1 MRRKNAGVKV
11 GEDRGVP
18 IRRPDSPTGHLY
30 SKSKSKNS
38 CLLLTPAGADSCWCW
53 CRRHSQH
60 STQQLPSS
68 GDPKTPCPG
77 RGCCCSTPSV
87 AEKTAEGRAPSSPAL
102 RDACPLNTNSNFKT
116 FSKGHPRLPG
126 SVLLTPRATAPP
138 DGPNTDLSTTGPP
151 AVSAVLP
158 G

>member
-77 RGCCCSTPSV
+77 RAPLVLCRSEGLRRCCAQRS
-87 AEKTAEGRAPSSPAL
+87 L
-102 RDACPLNTNSNFKT
+102 RPGFRWPLFQ
-116 FSKGHPRLPG
+116 
-126 SVLLTPRATAPP
+126 
-138 DGPNTDLSTTGPP
+138 
-151 AVSAVLP
+151 
-158 G
+158 